1 MRLFET
7 YVILSRLVPGSI
19 YTYTNVTITHMYAVF
34 YIGNQDLNL
43 FFLRIL
49 GKDKKYAFVLENYL
63 QMIYP
68 SFLCMMIRNVGQ
80 NNGYLM

>member
-19 YTYTNVTITHMYAVF
+19 PTYTNVTITHIYAVF

-43 FFLRIL
+43 NLLI
-49 GKDKKYAFVLENYL
+49 YEYLEK
-63 QMIYP
+63 IKIC
-68 SFLCMMIRNVGQ
+68 SRS
-80 NNGYLM
+80 